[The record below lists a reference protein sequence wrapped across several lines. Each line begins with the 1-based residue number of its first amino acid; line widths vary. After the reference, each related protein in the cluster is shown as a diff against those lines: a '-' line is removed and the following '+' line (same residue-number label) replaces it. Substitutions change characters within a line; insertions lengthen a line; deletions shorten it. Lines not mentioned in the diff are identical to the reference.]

1 MQNVTL
7 NFPITKYSGQTM
19 NQLMQN
25 SVLNMENKS
34 MYVHNKLIFLNGLH
48 IEISWEKPQSIACLV
63 IDDGSIGDYS
73 LF

>member
-1 MQNVTL
+1 
-7 NFPITKYSGQTM
+7 M

-34 MYVHNKLIFLNGLH
+34 MYVHNKLIFLNGLD
-48 IEISWEKPQSIACLV
+48 IEISWGKPQSFACLV
-63 IDDGSIGDYS
+63 IDDGSIGDNS